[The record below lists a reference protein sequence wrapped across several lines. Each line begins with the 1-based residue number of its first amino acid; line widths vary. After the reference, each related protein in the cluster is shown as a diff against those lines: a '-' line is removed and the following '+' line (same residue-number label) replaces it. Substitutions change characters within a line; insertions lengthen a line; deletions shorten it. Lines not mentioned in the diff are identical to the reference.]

1 MPAELVTLMGGET
14 VDIIDGEAVDL
25 ERMGFF
31 PLIPIAMAA
40 APFIKKGAKALA
52 KRIEKKTG
60 KKISKVAVSP
70 AVTVPTIVPASQVAA
85 GPGAGLNLKG
95 PVVIGGAVAAV
106 ALVLF
111 LSMKRR

>member
-52 KRIEKKTG
+52 KRIAKKTG
-60 KKISKVAVSP
+60 KKISKVGISP
-70 AVTVPTIVPASQVAA
+70 AVKVPTIVPASQVAA
-85 GPGAGLNLKG
+85 GPSINLKN